1 MAVSRNTFDPN
12 KNYKKVVYHED
23 RTLLDSEL
31 NEQQDIAREQVKRLA
46 DALFREGAILSG
58 LTVTRTNNVLQV
70 AAGRVY
76 VEGCIENVSGAT
88 LTYDAAKHTGADYVY
103 LELLKYNYTYNHDG
117 ILVNPATGEPTAERE
132 KWATALKNRDTSG
145 DALPA
150 NVTQRKV
157 VCLYKFERDT
167 GDVLPTVQQKSNISL
182 EDFAGTLA
190 GARITV
196 GSVTENQLAFAAAE
210 GLSSLLNNLAE
221 RTFDQAGNYL
231 VNGLSSFTN
240 GDDGQNVKLVTN
252 AGRAYIQGY
261 RLQKDLPTTTL
272 IPKSVST
279 KFVRGEQKTFLEG
292 VRRYALNSAP
302 LKATSQVEAIVETTS
317 TITRGSVSG
326 GEDLLEPNPVVD
338 IIAVSQGATVF
349 QEGVDWQQ
357 SGNYVDWLGQNEPA
371 IGTSYTVRWTYT
383 RQMAKGTDYC
393 DGGLFGQNGYPAAGL
408 YHYLVT
414 VVTPYGESEY
424 HSGFVVSRQTAAG
437 EINKL
442 SWTAVPS
449 AVHYRVYRGV
459 SNTRPGLQLLCECA
473 ASALSYEDDGVDT
486 VSTANP
492 PASRSSVYAMSVV
505 TIALG
510 NINVVNFGKPGEGIQ
525 PVAGSN
531 CSIDYDFYI
540 GRRDVICATASDL
553 IRIPGAAAE
562 FPKDP
567 VVPDNA
573 LALCSVTCPPNSTA
587 MTVRNFGLTRV
598 TMDQLHRLMNDIE
611 SLKYNDA
618 ISQMNTQLQN
628 RTAETK
634 KGVYSDDFSN
644 TAQSDVTHPDWGA
657 RVDTLNK
664 FAAPGRSVTPYPLE
678 VDPAHTTLRL
688 GESIAMLP
696 ATEAVLAEQLDWS
709 EERNV
714 NPWSAFDKPP
724 ASITLNPTMGRRG
737 QTTIGVNGVNFSRN
751 ASNVTIR
758 CDGQVVATGLTTDWF
773 GRFSGTFMIPNSAE
787 LGNRV
792 VSATDGAYGAD
803 AVIQVQ
809 DPIVVTRIQTIVEQR
824 VVRVPAWDWVW
835 WWRQVQR
842 PVDPLAQTFNFT
854 ENRIV
859 SSVGLYFTRKDT
871 EKPVTVQIRGVTTG
885 FPNSTVYAE
894 TTLVPDDV
902 TVNAETKVVFPN
914 PVYIEANTS
923 YAVVVLTDSNEYYLR
938 IAMIGAIGQNGV
950 ITKQVYPQ
958 GVLLESSNAETWNA
972 RQGADLAMRIYG
984 LNFASSGVIQFM
996 PTPANGYGLTEINL
1010 DEYSVIPEGTS
1021 IVWEYSQNG
1030 GYSWDTFVPA
1040 EEEKVPWYNTQYTI
1054 RARLTS
1060 TLTNESPVLNFRNV
1074 TMIGYVNTWYCA
1086 YVTRQIELTQGVA
1099 ATTIYTEMNVP
1110 SNTSVTWYASNDGG
1124 ATWETMTLDSTRQI
1138 SQEWT
1143 EYTYK
1148 RTFYNA
1154 TGTKIRYKAQFWAGW
1169 ANIYA
1174 RIHRL
1179 GATLS

>member
-1 MAVSRNTFDPN
+1 MAVSRNTFDPT

-46 DALFREGAILSG
+46 DALFREGAVLSG
-58 LTVTRTNNVLQV
+58 LDVARTNNVLQI

-76 VEGCIENVSGAT
+76 VDGCIENVPGAT
-88 LTYDAAKHTGADYVY
+88 LAYDVNKHTGADYVY
-103 LELLKYNYTYNHDG
+103 VELLKYNYTYNHDG
-117 ILVNPATGEPTAERE
+117 VLVNPATGEPTAERE
-132 KWATALKNRDTSG
+132 KWVTSLKNRDTSG

-150 NVTQRKV
+150 NVVQRKV

-167 GDVLPTVQQKSNISL
+167 GDVLPAVQQKCNIAL

-231 VNGLSSFTN
+231 VNGLDSFTS
-240 GDDGQNVKLVTN
+240 GDDGQNVKVVTN

-261 RLQKDLPTTTL
+261 RLQKELPTTTL
-272 IPKSVST
+272 VPKSVST
-279 KFVRGEQKTFLEG
+279 KFVRGEQKTFQEG
-292 VRRYALNSAP
+292 VRRYALNSGP
-302 LKATSQVEAIVETTS
+302 LKATTQVEAIVETTS
-317 TITRGSVSG
+317 SITRGSVSG

-338 IIAVSQGATVF
+338 IVEVSQGATVF
-349 QEGVDWQQ
+349 LEGVDWQQ

-383 RQMAKGTDYC
+383 RQMEKGTDYC
-393 DGGLFGQNGYPAAGL
+393 DGGLFGQSGCPAAGL

-414 VVTPYGESEY
+414 VVTVYGESGY
-424 HSGFVVSRQTAAG
+424 DSTRVVSRQTGAG
-437 EINKL
+437 EINRL
-442 SWTAVPS
+442 SWTAVPG

-459 SNTRPGLQLLCECA
+459 SNTRTGLQLLYECA
-473 ASALSYEDDGVDT
+473 GTALSYDDDGADEP
-486 VSTANP
+486 SSANP
-492 PASRSSVYAMSVV
+492 LQGGTAGIGMSPVS
-505 TIALG
+505 IALG
-510 NINVVNFGKPGEGIQ
+510 NLNVVNFGKPGVGIQ

-540 GRRDVICATASDL
+540 GRRDVLCATASEI
-553 IRIPGAAAE
+553 IRIPGAPAE

-567 VVPDNA
+567 VVPENA
-573 LALCSVTCPPNSTA
+573 LALCSITCPPNSTA

-598 TMDQLHRLMNDIE
+598 TMDQLHRLMRDIE
-611 SLKYNDA
+611 TLKYNDA

-634 KGVYSDDFSN
+634 KGIYSDDFSN
-644 TAQSDVTHPDWGA
+644 TAQSDPTHPNWNA
-657 RVDTLNK
+657 RVDTLQK
-664 FAAPGRSVTPYPLE
+664 FVAPARTATPYLLE
-678 VDPAHTTLRL
+678 VDPAHTTVRL
-688 GESIAMLP
+688 GADLAMLP
-696 ATEAVLAEQLDWS
+696 ATEVVLVEQLDWS

-724 ASITLNPTMGRRG
+724 ASITVSPTMGRRG
-737 QTTIGVNGVNFSRN
+737 QTTIGVNGINFSRN
-751 ASNVTIR
+751 ASNVTLR
-758 CDGQVVATGLTTDWF
+758 CDGQVVATGITTDWS
-773 GRFSGTFMIPNSAE
+773 GRFSGTFLVPNSAA
-787 LGNRV
+787 LGNRI
-792 VSATDGAYGAD
+792 VSATDGAYGAE
-803 AVIQVQ
+803 AVVQVQ
-809 DPIVVTRIQTIVEQR
+809 DPVVITRIQTIVEQR
-824 VVRVPAWDWVW
+824 VIRVPAWDWVW
-835 WWRQVQR
+835 WWRQTRR

-854 ENRIV
+854 QNRVV
-859 SSVGLYFTRKDT
+859 SAVGLFFTTKDA

-885 FPNSTVYAE
+885 FPNAVVYAE
-894 TTLVPDDV
+894 TTLAPDEV
-902 TVNAETKVVFPN
+902 NLNAETKVVFPN
-914 PVYIEANTS
+914 PVYIEADTS
-923 YAVVVLTDSNEYYLR
+923 YAVVILTDSNDYRLR
-938 IAMIGAIGQNGV
+938 VAMLGAIGQNGV

-996 PTPANGYGLTEINL
+996 PTPYTGYGFTEINL
-1010 DEYSVIPEGTS
+1010 DEYSVIPEGAN
-1021 IVWEYSQNG
+1021 IVWEYSQND
-1030 GYSWDTFVPA
+1030 GYSWDVLVPA
-1040 EEEKVPWYNTQYTI
+1040 EEEKVPWFNVRHTI

-1060 TLTNESPVLNFRNV
+1060 TLPNESPVLNFRNV
-1074 TMIGYVNTWYCA
+1074 TMVGYLNDWNAA

-1099 ATTIYTEMNVP
+1099 STTVYAEMNVP
-1110 SNTSVTWYASNDGG
+1110 SHTTITWYASNDGG
-1124 ATWETMTLDSTRQI
+1124 TSWEPMTLDGTRPI

-1148 RTFYNA
+1148 RTFYNPA
-1154 TGTKIRYKAQFWAGW
+1154 GNKVRYMAVFWAGW
-1169 ANIYA
+1169 ANIFA

-1179 GATLS
+1179 GATLA